1 MTETAMAL
9 EGGCY
14 CGAVRYQAEG
24 KPILKAQCHCR
35 ACQHITGGAP
45 NLFML
50 MPVDGFR
57 WTKGEPKTFTRPD
70 KQNAVTRFFC
80 ATCGTH
86 LTTRR
91 PGLDAVILKI
101 GTLDDPAQYGGA
113 SIAIFTEEEQAFHL
127 VAEGVPKFEK
137 LPPARG

>member
-1 MTETAMAL
+1 MMTL

-14 CGAVRYQAEG
+14 CGVVRYVAEG
-24 KPILKAQCHCR
+24 EPILKAQCHCR

-50 MPVDGFR
+50 MPVPGFR
-57 WTKGEPKTFTRPD
+57 YTKGTPKSFKRPD
-70 KQNAVTRFFC
+70 LDNAVTREFC
-80 ATCGTH
+80 AECGTH

-101 GTLDDPAQYGGA
+101 GTLDDPSQYGGA
-113 SIAIFTEEEQAFHL
+113 KIAIFTAEEQAFHL
-127 VAEGVPKFEK
+127 VAPGVPKFEA
-137 LPPARG
+137 LPPQR